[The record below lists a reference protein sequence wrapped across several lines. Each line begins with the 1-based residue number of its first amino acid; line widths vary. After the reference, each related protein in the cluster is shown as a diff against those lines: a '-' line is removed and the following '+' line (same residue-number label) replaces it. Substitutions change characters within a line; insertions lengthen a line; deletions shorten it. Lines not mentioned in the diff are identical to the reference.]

1 MSAGRLL
8 DELPY
13 PPNLD
18 LPKMFSPVIDGPDL
32 DRLEIPPPDFNPRQ
46 RRDVPDRVTVLS
58 DHDVILP
65 IRTAPERGALEPSCF
80 LSRPTGQDF
89 GEIRSTESIPTPPIR
104 SLRPRAD
111 AKKSPAAEGIKRGS
125 KVKSRGDGR

>member
-89 GEIRSTESIPTPPIR
+89 GEIRSTESIPTDSFLTSAGR
-104 SLRPRAD
+104 RKEKPR
-111 AKKSPAAEGIKRGS
+111 
-125 KVKSRGDGR
+125 SRGDKAGEQS